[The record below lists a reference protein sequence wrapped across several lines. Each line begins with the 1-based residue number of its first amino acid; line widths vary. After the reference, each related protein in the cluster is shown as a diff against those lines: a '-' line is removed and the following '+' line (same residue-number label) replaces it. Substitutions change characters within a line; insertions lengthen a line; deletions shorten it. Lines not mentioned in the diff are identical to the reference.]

1 MSRDKKKGGF
11 WKGLFRTKSSAA
23 RKSSAT
29 VSDAED
35 SGFLRKVKLRRSR
48 TGDSRH
54 FGGKASDDDSSEPVS
69 SSRPDNHSRKRI
81 HRRNISESPS
91 PKGKNHEVANGHG
104 PYRPPAGLT
113 EWPPSGC
120 ASDEELNLGQAMG
133 FICRGV
139 PVHTGHKRPIP
150 HVTDDYYS
158 LYTTTGGN
166 RGDETDGI
174 NQHDSMTQLMTLR
187 MQGSGRARHPWESLE
202 QPSYSFY
209 FGRRPG
215 TVTLNQ
221 WAATASVLPP
231 HIGIRDSGVIPR
243 EVDLVRIFGRL
254 KDLEGGLEDNDM
266 DHMYKNLYRKFLKD
280 PDRLLSPHKTL
291 DKQITDL
298 IYVLS
303 RPDHWID
310 FANPKN
316 HIITRFIFDTG
327 RVNDDQYVK
336 FFHQLVLSMELDLRI
351 HSGQHTEEAKEALLE
366 HLPPTIRWDL
376 ALSRRWRE
384 NVRIESYGDTADSVK
399 LRFKLKRRQ
408 VKMIK
413 RFAQMMKW
421 PNLTETLAALKYGDK
436 ASTLDAISSHAM
448 AFFSG
453 LVLPGPSFPFIIM
466 NALIDIDPD
475 EATDDLALLIH
486 LNPNCGFQYRNS
498 YTYWTSTSIVGKVLG
513 PTCHEV
519 AGWVGPARPT
529 PNLKRS
535 QIARIR
541 SRRPRQ
547 QLTASDVTSMC
558 ERSDPLGPPTE
569 VFPVKEY
576 ELVTPDTDDIVDTVR
591 IELLTLKPCEDR
603 AGEIGPQWFDAA
615 IQFAID
621 GASWPLRL
629 NYDVN
634 FINAWPCT
642 EGPHPLFYDYEH
654 LTVKADEIIE
664 IRDWAGLYGPKSKA
678 VLGGHGED
686 SDRSSSESRNREGSS
701 KENPATNGHG
711 NLNSINND
719 DEKVLVIEAFGVP
732 DNEVLARAWCA
743 HWGLS
748 AVVADIGKT
757 CMACAIREA
766 YAAALTVVILVDEQ
780 AAALYDD

>member
-1 MSRDKKKGGF
+1 M
-11 WKGLFRTKSSAA
+11 
-23 RKSSAT
+23 
-29 VSDAED
+29 
-35 SGFLRKVKLRRSR
+35 KLRRTR
-48 TGDSRH
+48 TGEGDSRQ
-54 FGGKASDDDSSEPVS
+54 FDGKASDDESSEPVS
-69 SSRPDNHSRKRI
+69 SSRPDNQSRKRI
-81 HRRNISESPS
+81 HRRPVSASPP
-91 PKGKNHEVANGHG
+91 PKGKGHEVANGRG

-113 EWPPSGC
+113 EWPPSGYT
-120 ASDEELNLGQAMG
+120 SDEELNLGQAMG

-150 HVTDDYYS
+150 HVTDDYFS

-166 RGDETDGI
+166 RGDENDGI

-187 MQGSGRARHPWESLE
+187 LQGSGRASKPWETLE
-202 QPSYSFY
+202 QPSYSFH

-243 EVDLVRIFGRL
+243 DVDLIRIFGRL
-254 KDLEGGLEDNDM
+254 KDLEGGLGDNDM
-266 DHMYKNLYRKFLKD
+266 DQMYKNLYKKFLKD

-298 IYVLS
+298 IYALS

-327 RVNDDQYVK
+327 HVNNEQYLK
-336 FFHQLVLSMELDLRI
+336 FFHQLLLSMELDLRI
-351 HSGQHTEEAKEALLE
+351 HSGQHSEAAKEALLE

-384 NVRIESYGDTADSVK
+384 NVRIESFGETADQGESGTSLAAHGCILMLLSVR

-421 PNLTETLAALKYGDK
+421 PNLEETLAALKYGDK
-436 ASTLDAISSHAM
+436 ASTLDGISSHAM

-453 LVLPGPSFPFIIM
+453 LVLPGVSYNPPVVPLDTSRNTDSPQPSFPFIMM

-547 QLTASDVTSMC
+547 QLTANDVATMC

-576 ELVTPDTDDIVDTVR
+576 ELVTADIDEIVDTVR

-678 VLGGHGED
+678 VLGRHSDD
-686 SDRSSSESRNREGSS
+686 SDRSSSDSPTGEGSS

-711 NLNSINND
+711 KFSNINND

-748 AVVADIGKT
+748 AVVAEVGKT
-757 CMACAIREA
+757 W
-766 YAAALTVVILVDEQ
+766 
-780 AAALYDD
+780 

>member
-1 MSRDKKKGGF
+1 MSRDKKKRNF
-11 WKGLFRTKSSAA
+11 LKGLFR
-23 RKSSAT
+23 
-29 VSDAED
+29 SDAED
-35 SGFLRKVKLRRSR
+35 NSFARGEKLRRSR
-48 TGDSRH
+48 TGEGETLQLNKRAS
-54 FGGKASDDDSSEPVS
+54 SDDLSDPVS
-69 SSRPDNHSRKRI
+69 SSRPDNQSRRRI
-81 HRRNISESPS
+81 HKRNASDSPP
-91 PKGKNHEVANGHG
+91 PKGKDHEANLGRG

-113 EWPPSGC
+113 EWPPSGYT
-120 ASDEELNLGQAMG
+120 SDEELNLGHAMG
-133 FICRGV
+133 LICRGV
-139 PVHTGHKRPIP
+139 PVHNGHKRPIP

-158 LYTTTGGN
+158 LYATTGGS

-174 NQHDSMTQLMTLR
+174 NQHDSMTQLMTLKT
-187 MQGSGRARHPWESLE
+187 QGMGRATHPWETLE

-231 HIGIRDSGVIPR
+231 HIALRDSGVVPR

-254 KDLEGGLEDNDM
+254 KDLEGGLEDNNM
-266 DHMYKNLYRKFLKD
+266 DYMYKNLYKKFLKD

-303 RPDHWID
+303 RPDYWID

-327 RVNDDQYVK
+327 RGNSEQYIK
-336 FFHQLVLSMELDLRI
+336 FFHQLLLSMELDLRI
-351 HSGQHTEEAKEALLE
+351 HSGQHSEAAKEALLE

-376 ALSRRWRE
+376 ALSKRWRE
-384 NVRIESYGDTADSVK
+384 NVRIEEYGSTADKVR

-421 PNLTETLAALKYGDK
+421 PNLTETLAALKQGDK

-453 LVLPGPSFPFIIM
+453 FVLPGPSFPFIMM

-475 EATDDLALLIH
+475 EATDDLALLTH

-498 YTYWTSTSIVGKVLG
+498 YTYWTSTSIVGKVLA

-541 SRRPRQ
+541 SHRPRQ
-547 QLTASDVTSMC
+547 RLTANDVTSMC

-576 ELVTPDTDDIVDTVR
+576 ELVTPDLDDIVDTVR

-603 AGEIGPQWFDAA
+603 AGEPGPTWFDAA

-629 NYDVN
+629 NYDVS

-642 EGPHPLFYDYEH
+642 DGPHPLFYDYVH
-654 LTVKADEIIE
+654 MVVKADEIID

-678 VLGGHGED
+678 KLSSRGD
-686 SDRSSSESRNREGSS
+686 DTDRSSSESRNGEGSS
-701 KENPATNGHG
+701 KENRARNGHG
-711 NLNSINND
+711 NGNSIDHD

-748 AVVADIGKT
+748 AVVAEIGKS
-757 CMACAIREA
+757 CMSCAIREA
-766 YAAALTVVILVDEQ
+766 YAAALTVVILVDERTNY
-780 AAALYDD
+780 YDD

>member
-1 MSRDKKKGGF
+1 MN
-11 WKGLFRTKSSAA
+11 T
-23 RKSSAT
+23 
-29 VSDAED
+29 DAED
-35 SGFLRKVKLRRSR
+35 KGFALGRKLRRAR
-48 TGDSRH
+48 TSEGDGLQKGES
-54 FGGKASDDDSSEPVS
+54 SSNDSSEPIS
-69 SSRPDNHSRKRI
+69 NSRPDNQSRKRI
-81 HRRNISESPS
+81 KRLISNAS
-91 PKGKNHEVANGHG
+91 PKGKSQQVANGRG
-104 PYRPPAGLT
+104 PYRPPTGLT
-113 EWPPSGC
+113 EWPPSGY
-120 ASDEELNLGQAMG
+120 ASDEELNLGHAME

-139 PVHTGHKRPIP
+139 PVHKGHKRPVP
-150 HVTDDYYS
+150 HVTDEYYS

-187 MQGSGRARHPWESLE
+187 IQGTGRAAHPWETLE

-209 FGRRPG
+209 FGKRPG

-231 HIGIRDSGVIPR
+231 QIGVRDSGVTPR
-243 EVDLVRIFGRL
+243 DVDLERIFGRL
-254 KDLEGGLEDNDM
+254 KDLEGGLEDDDM
-266 DHMYKNLYRKFLKD
+266 EYMYKNLYKKFLKD
-280 PDRLLSPHKTL
+280 PDRILSPHKTL

-303 RPDHWID
+303 RPDYWID

-327 RVNDDQYVK
+327 HVNNDQYVK
-336 FFHQLVLSMELDLRI
+336 FFHQLLLSMELDLRI
-351 HSGQHTEEAKEALLE
+351 HSGQHSEPAKEALLE

-384 NVRIESYGDTADSVK
+384 NVRIEAYGDTADQVR

-421 PNLTETLAALKYGDK
+421 PNLTETLAALKEGDRT
-436 ASTLDAISSHAM
+436 STLDTISSHAM

-453 LVLPGPSFPFIIM
+453 LVLPGPSFPFIMM

-498 YTYWTSTSIVGKVLG
+498 YTYWTSTSIVGKVLA

-529 PNLKRS
+529 RSLKHS

-547 QLTASDVTSMC
+547 RLTPNDVTSMC
-558 ERSDPLGPPTE
+558 ERSDPLGPPSE

-576 ELVTPDTDDIVDTVR
+576 ELVTPEVDEVVDTVR
-591 IELLTLKPCEDR
+591 VELFTLKPCADR
-603 AGEIGPQWFDAA
+603 AGEPGPQWFDAA

-629 NYDVN
+629 TYDVS
-634 FINAWPCT
+634 FINAWPCS
-642 EGPHPLFYDYEH
+642 EGPHPLFYDYTH
-654 LTVKADEIIE
+654 QVTKADEIIE
-664 IRDWAGLYGPKSKA
+664 IRDWAGLYGPKSRAK
-678 VLGGHGED
+678 LI
-686 SDRSSSESRNREGSS
+686 
-701 KENPATNGHG
+701 GHG
-711 NLNSINND
+711 NDTERSVSESPKGRGSSSRVTPAKNGHSNGNSFED
-719 DEKVLVIEAFGVP
+719 EDEEKVLVIEAFGVP

-748 AVVADIGKT
+748 AVVAEVGKT

-766 YAAALTVVILVDEQ
+766 YAAALTVVILVDEKT
-780 AAALYDD
+780 AYYDD